1 MSRFNENKV
10 NRKNTELRRYKP
22 GKRMYSAVRRLV
34 TSLSGGTSRGTL
46 PPMMEIMKRYPAMAG
61 ERIVFGTSSTTT
73 VNVTPTHI
81 SPMMLD
87 GIKLM
92 NAHGGFKNRAPA
104 ANGAAITWKRKR
116 TKAVSKHIASVAD
129 DCERETQ
136 VQVRE
141 DWVRG

>member
-1 MSRFNENKV
+1 
-10 NRKNTELRRYKP
+10 
-22 GKRMYSAVRRLV
+22 
-34 TSLSGGTSRGTL
+34 
-46 PPMMEIMKRYPAMAG
+46 MAG

-116 TKAVSKHIASVAD
+116 TKAVSKHRIASVAD
-129 DCERETQ
+129 DSENETQ
-136 VQVRE
+136 VQERGI
-141 DWVRG
+141 WVRG